1 MRKSAK
7 YILLFAL
14 GTPLLAQERPEDEI
28 EYRVLEFGENYTVFE
43 DGLTPRL
50 RVRANFYKGKD
61 DDAWHSSP
69 GQISIEY
76 GLPKWRTAY
85 ESNFK
90 SFPDG
95 HRWRLGSNYWT
106 NFSSSFPIQAGDA
119 RLPAGF
125 YFLVL
130 EKGDGQSWKLVFLKP
145 SQVHELQIDPW
156 HVNRQTSGPA
166 VLSLALVEA
175 EKNSATE
182 SLEIRLK
189 LRDENPKQF
198 LIDIRFG
205 PVHLQSSWVT
215 ADLQPMDTNN

>member
-14 GTPLLAQERPEDEI
+14 ATPLNAQDRPEDEI
-28 EYRVLEFGENYTVFE
+28 EYRVLEFAEDYTVFE

-61 DDAWHSSP
+61 DDPWHSSP

-76 GLPKWRTAY
+76 GLPKWRPAY

-119 RLPAGF
+119 HLPAGF

-130 EKGDGQSWKLVFLKP
+130 EKDGQSWKLVFLKP

-156 HVNRQTSGPA
+156 HVNRQTSGPS

-215 ADLQPMDTNN
+215 ADFQPMD